1 MPSKPL
7 ICQSCGR
14 PLERPSDH
22 GTNADHTP
30 NAEYCAVCYRG
41 GAFTQPAFTIEQMI
55 EKTANVLAIQLGI
68 AQPKARDMVATYM
81 PKLKRWQKQA

>member
-1 MPSKPL
+1 MANKPL

-30 NAEYCAVCYRG
+30 SAEYCSICYRQ
-41 GAFTQPAFTIEQMI
+41 GAFTQPDIGMEQMV

-68 AQPKARDMVATYM
+68 AQHRARDMVALYM
-81 PKLKRWQKQA
+81 PKLARWKK